1 MRSYKSMNANYAVSY
16 SIKNIFVRKVQFT
29 LTCLCLIQ
37 ILSCS
42 EKVSMERPYADL
54 LPSSYLDSI
63 FQYEADKIVILNTND
78 DTRKY
83 EYSFVKRVNVNTN
96 SLDILPIRSCAFAL
110 DSLVIVTSD
119 RGFVRVINSVEERI
133 THDFL
138 AGRGPDEFGK
148 PQKILH
154 DENHI
159 YIYDES
165 RQYIKVF
172 DQHFNHIA
180 FVTATN
186 MANANTMLPYL
197 QPAYGVG
204 GGYIYQ
210 INDRQHWPPVIYKQ
224 THTGEIADHFALR
237 DWFPDSKTAFRAYG
251 VWASD
256 EYVAVSPIG
265 VPYVM
270 ILNADDWS
278 LNRFVVINH
287 QSYYSRIERTIDNDF
302 PFLKTMREI
311 SFDRNRIIISVN
323 GIRFKLDL
331 DSPNEWGI
339 IWTDDP
345 IKNGY
350 LLSQGVVDSRTNF
363 TGADSVYVNLT
374 TDYYAP
380 NRLMMCPLDRD
391 FVDFFEYRETAS
403 Q

>member
-1 MRSYKSMNANYAVSY
+1 M
-16 SIKNIFVRKVQFT
+16 
-29 LTCLCLIQ
+29 LL
-37 ILSCS
+37 LSCT
-42 EKVSMERPYADL
+42 EVEPKERPFADL
-54 LPSSYLDSI
+54 LPSAYLDSL
-63 FQYEADKIVILNTND
+63 FKYEFEKIVILNTD
-78 DTRKY
+78 VDTRKY
-83 EYSFVKRVNVNTN
+83 EYSFVKRVFVNTN
-96 SLDILPIRSCAFAL
+96 SLDILPIRSCAFAH

-119 RGFVRVINSVEERI
+119 RGFVRVINLVEERI

-172 DQHFNHIA
+172 DQQFNHIA

-186 MANANTMLPYL
+186 LANANTMLPYL

-224 THTGEIADHFALR
+224 THTGEIADQYALR

-287 QSYYSRIERTIDNDF
+287 QSYYSRIERTIKSDF

-311 SFDRNRIIISVN
+311 SFDRNWVIISVN
-323 GIRFKLDL
+323 GIRFRMNL
-331 DSPNEWGI
+331 DSPTEWGT
-339 IWTDDP
+339 IWTNDP
-345 IKNGY
+345 VKNGD
-350 LLSQGVVDSRTNF
+350 LLVQSVIDSRTNF
-363 TGADSVYVNLT
+363 TGADSVYVNMT
-374 TDYYAP
+374 TDFYAP

-391 FVDFFEYRETAS
+391 FVDFFEFREITS